1 MEVVI
6 NQADEV
12 KDTVTTM
19 TTTYADS
26 FWLNRAGRLLLT
38 LILVSTLAFTLV
50 SLSPVDPVTAYLGM
64 DRMQIGVEQEQLI
77 IARWGLDRDPVERF
91 FIWAGNCLQ
100 GDLGQSMIFNE
111 PVTEVIAKRFLTSL
125 NLMACAWLLS
135 GIFGFLLGVLAG
147 MRRNSL
153 IDRIVRLYAYLM
165 ASTPSF
171 WMGMVLLAIFS
182 VSLGITP
189 ICGAYPPGLTSA
201 DATTWQR
208 LHHLLLP
215 AATLS
220 IIGIAQIA
228 LHTREKMIDA
238 MNSDYALFALAQGES
253 RMGVATHHALRNIAL
268 PAITLQFASLGELF
282 GGSVLAE
289 QVFSYPGLGK
299 ATVEAGIRGDV
310 PLLLGITL
318 FSAIFI
324 FAGNTIADLLYIQL
338 DPRITNRSESL

>member
-1 MEVVI
+1 
-6 NQADEV
+6 
-12 KDTVTTM
+12 
-19 TTTYADS
+19 
-26 FWLNRAGRLLLT
+26 
-38 LILVSTLAFTLV
+38 
-50 SLSPVDPVTAYLGM
+50 
-64 DRMQIGVEQEQLI
+64 
-77 IARWGLDRDPVERF
+77 
-91 FIWAGNCLQ
+91 
-100 GDLGQSMIFNE
+100 
-111 PVTEVIAKRFLTSL
+111 
-125 NLMACAWLLS
+125 
-135 GIFGFLLGVLAG
+135 
-147 MRRNSL
+147 MRQNSL
-153 IDRIVRLYAYLM
+153 PDRIVRLYAYVM

-171 WMGMVLLAIFS
+171 WMGMVLLSIFS

-201 DATTWQR
+201 DATMWQR

-238 MNSDYALFALAQGES
+238 MNSDYALFAIAQGET
-253 RMGVATHHALRNIAL
+253 RMGVAVHHALRNIAM

-318 FSAIFI
+318 FSVVFV
-324 FAGNTIADLLYIQL
+324 FAGNTVADLLYARL